1 MSRSVWLFLLALATL
16 GGAALLVRT
25 LHLGKQPDGSYLVS
39 SGLQAITPVGK
50 LARFEYS
57 RPKQVAVSPDGLTVA
72 VAAHNQLHLL
82 TPALEP
88 IASLDLN
95 AAPVGLAWAPD
106 GGTIF
111 ASAEGG
117 KVATFVRP
125 DGKWT
130 AGPTI
135 AVEDP
140 PPPAAERRS
149 QPADPQPTGLA
160 VAPDGKTLYVALGI
174 RNSVAVVDLAT
185 SRVARTLPVGVAPY
199 HVALSPD
206 GATLAVANRGGAR
219 YPSLDFD
226 SAPSAGTPTRIDR
239 ATDAALSGSVT
250 LVDTRTFRTTEVP
263 VRRQPSG
270 LCFLEGGAKLAVAE
284 SDSDSVSILDVAG
297 KTVVGNLSVRPE
309 QDPEFGQMPTD
320 LVAGADGRRLYVLCG
335 GLNAIA
341 VVSLGAEPKVEGY
354 VPTAWY
360 PISIARQGDRLF
372 VACAKGI
379 GSRPADKKTR
389 YGVHDSVGAL
399 AAIEP
404 GDLRDLRALTARVA
418 KNNRWTDT
426 LAARR
431 AVPPVPIPARVG
443 EPSTFKRVVYI
454 IKENLTYDA
463 VLGDLKQGKGDPA
476 LCMFPEE
483 VTPNTHR
490 LAREFVV
497 LDNFYISGTNSAD
510 GHQWVSSSIANAYSE
525 QNYASNARS
534 YPYDGGDPLAYSP
547 KGFLWNAAHAAGH
560 RVRIFGEF
568 VNEPK
573 LTNPT
578 TGKTPSWKECWEDY
592 ASGRRQILVEAKTD
606 QHSLRPHLQPNYI
619 GFPMNWPDQARA
631 DVFLEELAKWERDG
645 AMPALTMLLLPN
657 DHTAGTNPAFPT
669 PRAMSAD
676 NDLALGRIVEGITKS
691 SFWKDTLILVVED
704 DSQLGVDH
712 VDGHRSLALVVSPY
726 TKRGATVSEMYDHTS
741 FARTIGL
748 VLGLPPMN
756 RFDRVG
762 RPLFEC
768 FVPKPDVKPYT
779 HLPARIALDEM
790 NPPRQALKGEALRHA
805 LASERLDIDEPD
817 RMDPEASTRAVW
829 FSAMPGRPF
838 PERHYRPTKDD
849 DD

>member
-1 MSRSVWLFLLALATL
+1 MSRRIGLIVLAVAALAGAGMVARRVQL
-16 GGAALLVRT
+16 GA
-25 LHLGKQPDGSYLVS
+25 QPDGSYLVS
-39 SGLQAITPVGK
+39 SGIQTITPVGK

-57 RPKQVAVSPDGLTVA
+57 RPKQVVVSPDGGTVA
-72 VAAHNQLHLL
+72 VAAHNKLHLL
-82 TPALEP
+82 TPDLAS

-95 AAPVGLAWAPD
+95 AAPVGLAWSPD
-106 GGTIF
+106 GRAIY

-117 KVATFVRP
+117 KVATFVRNE
-125 DGKWT
+125 DKWA
-130 AGPTI
+130 AGTVL
-135 AVEDP
+135 AVEDAQV
-140 PPPAAERRS
+140 PAAERRP
-149 QPADPQPTGLA
+149 QPADPQPNGLA
-160 VAPDGKTLYVALGI
+160 VSPDGKTLYVALGI
-174 RNSVAVVDLAT
+174 RNSVAVVDLE
-185 SRVARTLPVGVAPY
+185 SGKVVRTVSVGVAPY

-206 GATLAVANRGGAR
+206 GFALAVSNRGGAR
-219 YPSLDFD
+219 YPALDFD
-226 SAPSAGTPTRIDR
+226 SAPSAGTPTRIER
-239 ATDAALSGSVT
+239 TTDAALAGSVSF
-250 LVDTRTFRTTEVP
+250 LDTRSYETTEVP
-263 VRRQPSG
+263 VQRQPSG
-270 LCFLEGGAKLAVAE
+270 LCFLEDGRRLAVAE
-284 SDSDSVSILDVAG
+284 SDSDSVSFLDVAS

-320 LVAGADGRRLYVLCG
+320 LVASADGRRLFVTCG
-335 GLNAIA
+335 GLNAVA

-360 PISIARQGDRLF
+360 PISIARQGERLY

-379 GSRPADKKTR
+379 GSRPANKTTKF
-389 YGVHDSVGAL
+389 GVHDSVGAVSLL
-399 AAIEP
+399 AP
-404 GDLRDLRALTARVA
+404 SDLRDLRALTSRVA

-426 LAARR
+426 LAARQR
-431 AVPPVPIPARVG
+431 VAAVPIPARVG

-463 VLGDLKQGKGDPA
+463 VLGDLKEGNGDPT

-547 KGFLWNAAHAAGH
+547 KGFLWNAAHRAGH

-573 LTNPT
+573 LTDPK
-578 TGKTPSWKECWEDY
+578 TGKTPSWKDCWEDY
-592 ASGRRQILVEAKTD
+592 TSGHRQILVEAKTD

-619 GFPMNWPDQARA
+619 GFPMNLPDQVRA

-645 AMPALTMLLLPN
+645 DMPELTMLLLPN

-669 PRAMSAD
+669 PRAMAAD
-676 NDLALGRIVEGITKS
+676 NDLALGRIIEGITKS
-691 SFWKDTLILVVED
+691 RYWKDTLILIVQD

-726 TKRGATVSEMYDHTS
+726 TKRGATVSAIYDHTS

-768 FVPKPDVKPYT
+768 FVPKADLRPYT

-805 LASERLDIDEPD
+805 IASERLAIDKPD
-817 RMDPEASTRAVW
+817 VMDPEASTRAVW
-829 FSAMPGRPF
+829 FSTMPGRPF
-838 PERHYRPTKDD
+838 PERHYRPTEDD

>member
-1 MSRSVWLFLLALATL
+1 MTRRFGLIVLFAAALA
-16 GGAALLVRT
+16 GAAM
-25 LHLGKQPDGSYLVS
+25 LGRRLQLGPQSDGSFLVS
-39 SGLQAITPVGK
+39 SGFQAVTPVGK

-57 RPKQVAVSPDGLTVA
+57 RPKQVVVSPDGATVA
-72 VAAHNQLHLL
+72 VAAHNKLHLL
-82 TPALEP
+82 TPDLGP

-95 AAPVGLAWAPD
+95 AAPVGLVWAPD
-106 GGTIF
+106 GRTIY

-117 KVATFVRP
+117 KVATFSASE
-125 DGKWT
+125 GKWT
-130 AGPTI
+130 VGPVLTVDDATI
-135 AVEDP
+135 
-140 PPPAAERRS
+140 PAAERRP

-160 VAPDGKTLYVALGI
+160 IAPDGKTLYVALGI
-174 RNSVAVVDLAT
+174 RNSVAVLDLE
-185 SRVARTLPVGVAPY
+185 SGKIERHVPVGVAPY

-206 GATLAVANRGGAR
+206 GLTLAVANRGGAR
-219 YPSLDFD
+219 YPMLDFD
-226 SAPSAGTPTRIDR
+226 SAPTAGTPARIER
-239 ATDAALSGSVT
+239 ATDAALTGSVT
-250 LVDTRTFRTTEVP
+250 LLDTRSWQGTEVP
-263 VRRQPSG
+263 VQRQPSG
-270 LCFLEGGAKLAVAE
+270 MCFLDGGARLVVTE
-284 SDSDSVSILDVAG
+284 SDSDSLSFLDVG
-297 KTVVGNLSVRPE
+297 QKKVLGNLSVRPE

-320 LVAGADGRRLYVLCG
+320 VVAGADGKRLYVTCG
-335 GLNAIA
+335 GLNAVA
-341 VVSLGAEPKVEGY
+341 VVSLGDLPRVEGF
-354 VPTAWY
+354 VPTGWY
-360 PISIARQGDRLF
+360 PLSIARAGDRLF
-372 VACAKGI
+372 VACAKGV
-379 GSRPADKKTR
+379 GSRPASKTTKF
-389 YGVHDSVGAL
+389 GVHDSVGAL
-399 AAIEP
+399 VALGPA
-404 GDLRDLRALTARVA
+404 DVRDLRRLTARVA

-426 LAARR
+426 PAARQ
-431 AVPPVPIPARVG
+431 AVVPVPVPARVG
-443 EPSTFKRVVYI
+443 EPSLFKRVVYI

-463 VLGDLKQGKGDPA
+463 VLGDLKEGNGDPS

-547 KGFLWNAAHAAGH
+547 KGFLWNAAHRAGH

-573 LTNPT
+573 LTDPR
-578 TGKTPSWKECWEDY
+578 TGKTPSWKECWEDHV
-592 ASGRRQILVEAKTD
+592 SGRRQIVVEAKTD

-619 GFPMNWPDQARA
+619 GFPMNLPDQVRA
-631 DVFLEELAKWERDG
+631 DVFLEQLAVWEREG
-645 AMPALTMLLLPN
+645 EMPALTMLLLPN

-669 PRAMSAD
+669 PRAMAAD

-691 SFWKDTLILVVED
+691 AFWKDTLILIVQD

-726 TKRGATVSEMYDHTS
+726 TKRGVTVSEMYDHTS

-768 FVPKPDVKPYT
+768 FTTKANLAPYA

-790 NPPRQALKGEALRHA
+790 NPPRQALRGEALRHA
-805 LASERLDIDEPD
+805 IASERLDIESPD
-817 RMDPEASTRAVW
+817 AMDPEASTRAVW
-829 FSAMPGRPF
+829 FSTMPGRPF
-838 PERHYRPTKDD
+838 PERHYRPTVEDD
-849 DD
+849 